1 MVAIPFIYFSVLA
14 LFFFIRHR
22 KIDLATFISLLYAIT
37 GYFSIQLYGTG
48 SFAGHSMSGWAVL
61 TYCGLISL
69 MIFPIAMTS
78 NAKITSIKPITN
90 VKLFKIVAW
99 VAFGYFVIWALLSL
113 NSIMSI
119 LTGDMGEAREAVY
132 QGLTG
137 DGGWMARLPGP
148 IRLVCAGLNMI
159 LGAPW
164 IMQFLAFYSITIIK
178 LPIKYFVLLLLV
190 STQGPLNGIM
200 GADRSAT
207 AYWIIGLLA
216 CILFFYSFM
225 SKKEKKWISLF
236 SIILIGAFSIYLSAM
251 TTSRFEDS
259 RAIGGVEGSLI
270 AYFGQNVINFC
281 HFFDTYTAPETTL
294 EMIFPFIHNYIL
306 GTGLGGGVGAQEYF
320 SLLTGVETGIFYTF
334 LGQLLFS
341 AGKVPMTIYAVVV
354 SCLSLL
360 MLQHSSKRVANMRDC
375 YLQLLFASILFFGLF
390 GHYYAAAGKTFSVI
404 FFYFLISY
412 LCRNKSI
419 R

>member
-1 MVAIPFIYFSVLA
+1 MIAIPFIYFSVLA

-48 SFAGHSMSGWAVL
+48 SFAGHSMTGWAVL
-61 TYCGLISL
+61 AYCGLITL
-69 MIFPIAMTS
+69 MLLPIAMNS

-99 VAFGYFVIWALLSL
+99 VAFGYFVIWAFLAF

-119 LTGDMGEAREAVY
+119 LTGDMGEARTALY
-132 QGLTG
+132 QGISQ
-137 DGGWMARLPGP
+137 DSWMARLPGP

-164 IMQFLAFYSITIIK
+164 IMLFLAFYSIAILK
-178 LPIKYFVLLLLV
+178 LPVKYFVLFLLV
-190 STQGPLNGIM
+190 STQGPLGGIM

-251 TTSRFEDS
+251 TVSRFED
-259 RAIGGVEGSLI
+259 RHAIGGVEGSLI
-270 AYFGQNVINFC
+270 AYFGQNFINFC
-281 HFFDTYTAPETTL
+281 HFFDTYTTPETTM
-294 EMIFPFIHNYIL
+294 EIMFPFIHNYVL
-306 GTGLGGGVGAQEYF
+306 GTGFGGAVGTQEYF

-334 LGQLLFS
+334 LGQILFS

-354 SCLSLL
+354 SCLSLF
-360 MLQHSSKRVANMRDC
+360 MLKRPKKRVANMRDC
-375 YLQLLFASILFFGLF
+375 YLQLLFASVLFMGLF
-390 GHYYAAAGKTFSVI
+390 VHYYAGAAKTFSVI
-404 FFYFLISY
+404 FFYFFISY

-419 R
+419 K